1 MMLKNRRLEEIVA
14 DKVVGAGLGGGRYLL
29 DCYMGR
35 CVRTQ
40 YSHTIT
46 TRTATDSN
54 TFVIEV
60 YED

>member
-1 MMLKNRRLEEIVA
+1 MMLNNRRLEEIVA
-14 DKVVGAGLGGGRYLL
+14 EKVVGAGLGGRYLL

-35 CVRTQ
+35 CVRTR

-60 YED
+60 CED